1 MTISAGA
8 GTPNIR
14 QLHKFGG
21 SSLADARCYQ
31 RVAGIMA
38 DYSQPGDLMVVSAAG
53 SNINQLISWL
63 KLSQTDRLSAH
74 QVQQSLRRYQ
84 SELIAGLLP
93 ADVADGLI
101 SAFTHDL
108 ERLAALLDS
117 GITDA
122 VYAEVVGHGEVWSA
136 RLMAAVLQHLGVEAA
151 WLDARDFLRA
161 ERAAQPQVDEGLS
174 YPLLQQLLVQHP
186 GKRIVVTGAARGLGY
201 HFAEACA
208 AQGATVVMC
217 DILQGELAE
226 SAHRLQRKGYQVES
240 HAIDLA
246 SQASIEQVFSA
257 IGAQGSIDGLVNNAA
272 MATGVGGK
280 NMIDYDPDLWDR
292 VMTVNVKGTW
302 LVTRAAVPLLREGA
316 AIVNVA
322 SDTALWGAPRLM
334 AYVASKGAVIAMT
347 RSMARE
353 LGEKRI
359 RINAIAPGL
368 TRVEAT
374 EYVPAERHQ
383 LYENGRALSGAQQP
397 EDVTGSVVWL
407 LSDLSRFIT
416 GQLIPVNGGFV
427 FN

>member
-1 MTISAGA
+1 M
-8 GTPNIR
+8 N
-14 QLHKFGG
+14 
-21 SSLADARCYQ
+21 
-31 RVAGIMA
+31 
-38 DYSQPGDLMVVSAAG
+38 
-53 SNINQLISWL
+53 
-63 KLSQTDRLSAH
+63 
-74 QVQQSLRRYQ
+74 
-84 SELIAGLLP
+84 GLLN
-93 ADVADGLI
+93 
-101 SAFTHDL
+101 
-108 ERLAALLDS
+108 
-117 GITDA
+117 
-122 VYAEVVGHGEVWSA
+122 
-136 RLMAAVLQHLGVEAA
+136 
-151 WLDARDFLRA
+151 
-161 ERAAQPQVDEGLS
+161 
-174 YPLLQQLLVQHP
+174 

-201 HFAEACA
+201 HFAESCA

-226 SAHRLQRKGYQVES
+226 SSHRLQRKGYQIES

-257 IGAQGSIDGLVNNAA
+257 IGAQGPIDGLVNNAA

-302 LVTRAAVPLLREGA
+302 LVTREAVPLLREGS

-374 EYVPAERHQ
+374 EYVPVERHQ